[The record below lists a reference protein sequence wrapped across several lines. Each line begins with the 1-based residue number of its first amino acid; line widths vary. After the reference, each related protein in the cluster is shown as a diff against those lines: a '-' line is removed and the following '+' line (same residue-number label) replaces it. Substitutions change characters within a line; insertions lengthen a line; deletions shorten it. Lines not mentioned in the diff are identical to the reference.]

1 MVRRS
6 GCHWLTTGSDR
17 GHKGSIQK
25 QKGLYLYLHLQLRL
39 ILSKMRDSV
48 LTSEA
53 TIIFLC
59 FANEVKKHN
68 NIEEPKNHS
77 PYKYLWE
84 RSTSFFSRIELIS
97 NMKDTFIGKY
107 KSLQKQIHWR
117 LSLSEGILIPK
128 FMFNRLMSSSNEW
141 LLVRVIRL
149 G

>member
-6 GCHWLTTGSDR
+6 GCHWLTTSSDR
-17 GHKGSIQK
+17 GHKGSFQK

-68 NIEEPKNHS
+68 NVEEPKTIRLINIYES
-77 PYKYLWE
+77 E
-84 RSTSFFSRIELIS
+84 AQVFFSRIELIS
-97 NMKDTFIGKY
+97 NMEDTFIGKY
-107 KSLQKQIHWR
+107 KSLQKQIHSR

-128 FMFNRLMSSSNEW
+128 FMFNRLMSSSNE
-141 LLVRVIRL
+141 
-149 G
+149 